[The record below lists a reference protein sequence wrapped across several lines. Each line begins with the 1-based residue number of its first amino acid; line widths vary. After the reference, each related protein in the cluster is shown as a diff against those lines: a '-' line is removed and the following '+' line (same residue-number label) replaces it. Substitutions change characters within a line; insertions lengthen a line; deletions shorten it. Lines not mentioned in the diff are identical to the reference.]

1 MATIQGNL
9 IAPTPPPSNTP
20 LTYVEVSRGYDNAGN
35 GRVVTLTFRGPKDA
49 LRIASSQW
57 VALGAKYS
65 IREDGPYSEATVTIG
80 GSTFDPSL
88 AIQDQ
93 SAPLPGEIADIRYE
107 FRTDYLDVS
116 VFALPAVDKE
126 ANSTGN
132 PNLYKFIIE
141 ATAKNGEVLSTRDTN
156 LADPVRYPLA
166 NKVWQM
172 LYRGQDTFPIA
183 RVSLT
188 RIATFS
194 GNLGLPQIPN
204 GIPPVYTPE
213 SFAQNWNLPLSV
225 QQMLPKI
232 PKDQATG
239 AVLAPFGTVWGWKQ
253 TNFSTSLVNKTNQ
266 VEQNISW
273 TFAPYDTLIYPFF

>member
-1 MATIQGNL
+1 MATLQGLPNPNNFEY
-9 IAPTPPPSNTP
+9 I
-20 LTYVEVSRGYDNAGN
+20 EVSRAYDNNGN
-35 GRVVTLTFRGPKDA
+35 GRVVQLVFRGDKDT
-49 LRIASSQW
+49 LRIASAQW

-80 GSTFDPSL
+80 GNSFDPGTP
-88 AIQDQ
+88 IQDQ

-132 PNLYKFIIE
+132 PNLYKTVIE
-141 ATAKNGEVLSTRDTN
+141 TAAKNGELLSQSETN
-156 LADPVRYPLA
+156 LGNPTTFPMA

-194 GNLGLPQIPN
+194 GNLGLPQVPN

-213 SFAQNWNLPLSV
+213 SFAVNWNLPFAV
-225 QQMLPKI
+225 TRMLPRV
-232 PKDQATG
+232 PTDPATG
-239 AVLAPFGTVWGWKQ
+239 QILAPFGTVWGWKQ

-266 VEQNISW
+266 VEQVIAW

>member
-1 MATIQGNL
+1 MATLQGSPNPNNFEY
-9 IAPTPPPSNTP
+9 I
-20 LTYVEVSRGYDNAGN
+20 EVSRAYDNNGN
-35 GRVVTLTFRGPKDA
+35 GRVVQLVFRGDKDT
-49 LRIASSQW
+49 LRIASAQW

-80 GSTFDPSL
+80 GSSFDPGTP
-88 AIQDQ
+88 IQDQ

-116 VFALPAVDKE
+116 VFALPAVDRE

-132 PNLYKFIIE
+132 PNLYKTVIE
-141 ATAKNGEVLSTRDTN
+141 TAAKNGELLSQSETN
-156 LADPVRYPLA
+156 LGNATTFPMA

-194 GNLGLPQIPN
+194 GNLGLPQVPN

-213 SFAQNWNLPLSV
+213 SFAVNWNLPFAV
-225 QQMLPKI
+225 TRMLPRV
-232 PKDQATG
+232 PTDPATG
-239 AVLAPFGTVWGWKQ
+239 QILAPFGTVWGWKQ

-266 VEQNISW
+266 VEQVIAW

>member
-1 MATIQGNL
+1 MATIQGIPN
-9 IAPTPPPSNTP
+9 PTAGE
-20 LTYVEVSRGYDNAGN
+20 YIEVSRAYDNSGN
-35 GRVVTLTFRGPKDA
+35 GRVVQLVFRGDKNT
-49 LRIASSQW
+49 LRIASAQW

-80 GSTFDPSL
+80 GNTFDPNL

-93 SAPLPGEIADIRYE
+93 SAPLPGEITDIRYE

-132 PNLYKFIIE
+132 PNLYKFVIE
-141 ATAKNGEVLSTRDTN
+141 TAAKNGELLSQQETN
-156 LADPVRYPLA
+156 LANPTTFPMA

-204 GIPPVYTPE
+204 GIPPVYTTE

>member
-1 MATIQGNL
+1 MATIQG
-9 IAPTPPPSNTP
+9 TPIPYPFATD
-20 LTYVEVSRGYDNAGN
+20 YIEVSRAYDNNGS
-35 GRVVTLTFRGPKDA
+35 GRVVQLVFRGDKNT
-49 LRIASSQW
+49 LRIASAQW

-80 GSTFDPSL
+80 GTSFDPGL
-88 AIQDQ
+88 PIQDQ
-93 SAPLPGEIADIRYE
+93 SVPQVGELADIRYE

-132 PNLYKFIIE
+132 PNLYKTVIE
-141 ATAKNGEVLSTRDTN
+141 TAAKNGELLSQSETN
-156 LADPVRYPLA
+156 LGNPTTFPMA

-194 GNLGLPQIPN
+194 GNLGLPQVPN
-204 GIPPVYTPE
+204 GIPPVYTPQ
-213 SFAQNWNLPLSV
+213 SFVQNWNLPFSV
-225 QQMLPKI
+225 QQMLPRV
-232 PKDQATG
+232 PTDPATG
-239 AVLAPFGTVWGWKQ
+239 QILAPYGTVWGWKQ
-253 TNFSTSLVNKTNQ
+253 TNYSTSLITKTNQ
-266 VEQNISW
+266 VEQVIAW

>member
-1 MATIQGNL
+1 MATLQGSPNPNNFEY
-9 IAPTPPPSNTP
+9 I
-20 LTYVEVSRGYDNAGN
+20 EVSRAYENNGT
-35 GRVVTLTFRGPKDA
+35 GRVVQLVFRGDKET
-49 LRIASSQW
+49 LRLASHQW

-65 IREDGPYSEATVTIG
+65 IREDGPYSEATITVG
-80 GSTFDPSL
+80 GTTFDPGIP
-88 AIQDQ
+88 IQDQ
-93 SAPLPGEIADIRYE
+93 AAPPPGEIADIRYE

-141 ATAKNGEVLSTRDTN
+141 STAKNGEVLSTKDTN
-156 LADPVRYPLA
+156 LADPARYPLA

-194 GNLGLPQIPN
+194 GNMGLPQVPN
-204 GIPPVYTPE
+204 GIPPVYTPQ
-213 SFAQNWNLPLSV
+213 SFVQNWNLPFSV
-225 QQMLPKI
+225 QQMLPRI
-232 PKDQATG
+232 PTDPATG
-239 AVLAPFGTVWGWKQ
+239 QVLAPYGTVWGWKQ
-253 TNFSTSLVNKTNQ
+253 TNYSTSLITKTNQ
-266 VEQNISW
+266 VEQVIAW

>member
-1 MATIQGNL
+1 MATIQGSPNPNNFEY
-9 IAPTPPPSNTP
+9 I
-20 LTYVEVSRGYDNAGN
+20 EVSRAYDNNGN
-35 GRVVTLTFRGPKDA
+35 GRVVQLVFRGDKDT
-49 LRIASSQW
+49 LRIASAQW

-80 GSTFDPSL
+80 GSTFDPGIP
-88 AIQDQ
+88 IQDQ
-93 SAPLPGEIADIRYE
+93 QAPPVGEIADIRYE

-132 PNLYKFIIE
+132 PNLYKFVIE
-141 ATAKNGEVLSTRDTN
+141 TAAKNGELLSQKETN
-156 LADPVRYPLA
+156 LANPTTFPLA

-213 SFAQNWNLPLSV
+213 SFALNWNLPFSV

-232 PKDQATG
+232 PTDPATG
-239 AVLAPFGTVWGWKQ
+239 QILAPYGTVWGWKQ

>member
-1 MATIQGNL
+1 
-9 IAPTPPPSNTP
+9 
-20 LTYVEVSRGYDNAGN
+20 
-35 GRVVTLTFRGPKDA
+35 VVQLVFRGDKDT
-49 LRIASSQW
+49 LRIASAQW

-80 GSTFDPSL
+80 GNSFDPGTP
-88 AIQDQ
+88 IQDQ

-132 PNLYKFIIE
+132 PNLYKTVIE
-141 ATAKNGEVLSTRDTN
+141 TAAKNGELLSQSETN
-156 LADPVRYPLA
+156 LGNATTFPMA

-194 GNLGLPQIPN
+194 GNLGLPQVPN

-213 SFAQNWNLPLSV
+213 SFAVNWNLPFAV
-225 QQMLPKI
+225 TRMLPRV
-232 PKDQATG
+232 PTDPATG
-239 AVLAPFGTVWGWKQ
+239 QILAPFGTVWGWKQ

-266 VEQNISW
+266 VEQVIAW

>member
-1 MATIQGNL
+1 MATLQGLPNPNNFEY
-9 IAPTPPPSNTP
+9 I
-20 LTYVEVSRGYDNAGN
+20 EVSRAYDNNGS
-35 GRVVTLTFRGPKDA
+35 GRVVQLVFRGDKDT
-49 LRIASSQW
+49 LRIASAQW

-80 GSTFDPSL
+80 GNSYDPGTP
-88 AIQDQ
+88 IQDQ

-116 VFALPAVDKE
+116 VFALPAVDRE

-141 ATAKNGEVLSTRDTN
+141 STAKNGEVLSTKDTN
-156 LADPVRYPLA
+156 LADPARYPMA

-194 GNLGLPQIPN
+194 GNLGLPQVPN

-213 SFAQNWNLPLSV
+213 SFAVNWNLPFAV
-225 QQMLPKI
+225 TRMLPRV
-232 PKDQATG
+232 PTDPATG
-239 AVLAPFGTVWGWKQ
+239 QILAPFGTVWGWKQ

-266 VEQNISW
+266 VEQVIAW
-273 TFAPYDTLIYPFF
+273 TFAPYDTLICPFF

>member
-1 MATIQGNL
+1 MATIQGSPNPNNFEY
-9 IAPTPPPSNTP
+9 I
-20 LTYVEVSRGYDNAGN
+20 EVSRAYDNNGN
-35 GRVVTLTFRGPKDA
+35 GRVVQLTFRGDKDT
-49 LRIASSQW
+49 LRIASAQW

-80 GSTFDPSL
+80 GNSYDPGL
-88 AIQDQ
+88 EIQDQ
-93 SAPLPGEIADIRYE
+93 SIPQVGELADIRYE

-132 PNLYKFIIE
+132 PNLYKTVIE
-141 ATAKNGEVLSTRDTN
+141 TAAKNGELLSQSETN
-156 LADPVRYPLA
+156 LGNPTTFPMA

-194 GNLGLPQIPN
+194 GNLGLPQVPN
-204 GIPPVYTPE
+204 GIPPVYTPQ
-213 SFAQNWNLPLSV
+213 SFVQNWNLPFSV
-225 QQMLPKI
+225 QQMLPRV
-232 PKDQATG
+232 PTDPATG
-239 AVLAPFGTVWGWKQ
+239 QVLAPYGTVWGWKQ
-253 TNFSTSLVNKTNQ
+253 TNYSTSLITKTNQ
-266 VEQNISW
+266 VEQVIAW

>member
-1 MATIQGNL
+1 MATLQGSPNPNNFEY
-9 IAPTPPPSNTP
+9 I
-20 LTYVEVSRGYDNAGN
+20 EVSRAYENNGT
-35 GRVVTLTFRGPKDA
+35 GRVVQLVFRGDKET
-49 LRIASSQW
+49 LRRASHQW

-65 IREDGPYSEATVTIG
+65 IREDGPYSEATITVG
-80 GSTFDPSL
+80 GPTFDPGTP
-88 AIQDQ
+88 IQDQ
-93 SAPLPGEIADIRYE
+93 AAPPLGEIADIRYE

-132 PNLYKFIIE
+132 PNLYKTVIE
-141 ATAKNGEVLSTRDTN
+141 TAAKNGELLSQSETN
-156 LADPVRYPLA
+156 LGNPTTFPMA

-194 GNLGLPQIPN
+194 GNMGLPQVPN
-204 GIPPVYTPE
+204 GIPPVYTPQ
-213 SFAQNWNLPLSV
+213 SFVQNWNLPFSV
-225 QQMLPKI
+225 QQMLPRI
-232 PKDQATG
+232 PTDPATG
-239 AVLAPFGTVWGWKQ
+239 QILAPYGTVWGWKQ
-253 TNFSTSLVNKTNQ
+253 TNYSTSLITKTNQ
-266 VEQNISW
+266 VEQVIAW

>member
-1 MATIQGNL
+1 MATLQGSPNPNNFEY
-9 IAPTPPPSNTP
+9 I
-20 LTYVEVSRGYDNAGN
+20 EVSRAYENNGT
-35 GRVVTLTFRGPKDA
+35 GRVVQLVFRGDKDT
-49 LRIASSQW
+49 LRIASAQW

-80 GSTFDPSL
+80 GPTFDP
-88 AIQDQ
+88 AVPIQDQ
-93 SAPLPGEIADIRYE
+93 AAPPLGEIADIRYE

-132 PNLYKFIIE
+132 PNLYKTVIE
-141 ATAKNGEVLSTRDTN
+141 TAAKNGELLSQSETN
-156 LADPVRYPLA
+156 LGNPTTFPMA

-194 GNLGLPQIPN
+194 GNMGLPQVPN
-204 GIPPVYTPE
+204 GIPPVYTPQ
-213 SFAQNWNLPLSV
+213 SFVQNWNLPFSV
-225 QQMLPKI
+225 QQMLPRV
-232 PKDQATG
+232 PTDPATG
-239 AVLAPFGTVWGWKQ
+239 QVLAPYGTVWGWKQ
-253 TNFSTSLVNKTNQ
+253 TNYSTSLITKTNQ
-266 VEQNISW
+266 VEQVIAW

>member
-1 MATIQGNL
+1 MATLQG
-9 IAPTPPPSNTP
+9 TPIPSP
-20 LTYVEVSRGYDNAGN
+20 FAYDYIEVSRAYDNNGN
-35 GRVVTLTFRGPKDA
+35 GRVVQLTFRGDKDT
-49 LRIASSQW
+49 LRIASAQW

-80 GSTFDPSL
+80 GNSYDPGL
-88 AIQDQ
+88 EIQDQ
-93 SAPLPGEIADIRYE
+93 SIPQVGELADIRYE

-132 PNLYKFIIE
+132 PNLYKTVIE
-141 ATAKNGEVLSTRDTN
+141 TAAKNGELLSQSETN
-156 LADPVRYPLA
+156 LGNPTTFPMA

-194 GNLGLPQIPN
+194 GNLGLPQVPN
-204 GIPPVYTPE
+204 GIPPVYTPQ
-213 SFAQNWNLPLSV
+213 SFVQNWNLPFSV
-225 QQMLPKI
+225 QQMLPRV
-232 PKDQATG
+232 PTDPATG
-239 AVLAPFGTVWGWKQ
+239 QVLAPYGTVWGWKQ
-253 TNFSTSLVNKTNQ
+253 TNYSTSLITKTNQ
-266 VEQNISW
+266 VEQVIAW

>member
-1 MATIQGNL
+1 MATLQG
-9 IAPTPPPSNTP
+9 IPIPSP
-20 LTYVEVSRGYDNAGN
+20 AAYDYIEVSRSYENNGT
-35 GRVVTLTFRGPKDA
+35 GRVVQLVFRGDKDT
-49 LRIASSQW
+49 LRIASAQW

-80 GSTFDPSL
+80 GNYFDPGTP
-88 AIQDQ
+88 IQDQ
-93 SAPLPGEIADIRYE
+93 SAPPPGEIAEIRYE

-156 LADPVRYPLA
+156 LADPARYPMAL
-166 NKVWQM
+166 KVWQM

-194 GNLGLPQIPN
+194 GNRGLPQVPN
-204 GIPPVYTPE
+204 GIPPVYTPQSFVE
-213 SFAQNWNLPLSV
+213 SWNLPFSV

-232 PKDQATG
+232 PTDPVTG
-239 AVLAPFGTVWGWKQ
+239 QILAPYGTVWGWKQ
-253 TNFSTSLVNKTNQ
+253 TNYSTSLITKTNQ
-266 VEQNISW
+266 VEQIIAW

>member
-1 MATIQGNL
+1 MATLQG
-9 IAPTPPPSNTP
+9 TPIPSP
-20 LTYVEVSRGYDNAGN
+20 AAYDYIEVSRAYENNGN
-35 GRVVTLTFRGPKDA
+35 GRVVQLVFRGDKDT
-49 LRIASSQW
+49 LRIASAQW

-132 PNLYKFIIE
+132 PNLYKLVIE
-141 ATAKNGEVLSTRDTN
+141 TAAKNGELLSQQETN
-156 LADPVRYPLA
+156 LANPTTFPMA

>member
-1 MATIQGNL
+1 MATLQG
-9 IAPTPPPSNTP
+9 TPNPNNFE
-20 LTYVEVSRGYDNAGN
+20 YIEVSRAYDNNGN
-35 GRVVTLTFRGPKDA
+35 GRVVQLVFRGDKDT
-49 LRIASSQW
+49 LRIASAQW

-132 PNLYKFIIE
+132 PNLYKLVIE
-141 ATAKNGEVLSTRDTN
+141 TAAKNGELLSQQETN
-156 LADPVRYPLA
+156 LANPTTFPMA

-239 AVLAPFGTVWGWKQ
+239 AILAPFGTVWGWKQ

-273 TFAPYDTLIYPFF
+273 TFAPYDTLIYPFL

>member
-1 MATIQGNL
+1 MATLQGSPNPNNFEY
-9 IAPTPPPSNTP
+9 I
-20 LTYVEVSRGYDNAGN
+20 EVSRAYDNNGN
-35 GRVVTLTFRGPKDA
+35 GRVVQLVFRGDKDT
-49 LRIASSQW
+49 LRIASAQW

-80 GSTFDPSL
+80 GSSFDPGTP
-88 AIQDQ
+88 IQDQ
-93 SAPLPGEIADIRYE
+93 SAPPPGEIADIRYE

-116 VFALPAVDKE
+116 VFALPAVDRE

-132 PNLYKFIIE
+132 PNLYKTVIE
-141 ATAKNGEVLSTRDTN
+141 TAAKNGELLSQSETN
-156 LADPVRYPLA
+156 LGNATTFPMA

-194 GNLGLPQIPN
+194 GNLGLPQVPN

-213 SFAQNWNLPLSV
+213 SFAVNWNLPFAV
-225 QQMLPKI
+225 TRMLPRV
-232 PKDQATG
+232 PTDPATG
-239 AVLAPFGTVWGWKQ
+239 QILAPYGTVWGWKQ
-253 TNFSTSLVNKTNQ
+253 TNYSTSLITKTNQ
-266 VEQNISW
+266 VEQVIAW

>member
-1 MATIQGNL
+1 MATLQGSPNPNNFEY
-9 IAPTPPPSNTP
+9 I
-20 LTYVEVSRGYDNAGN
+20 EVSRAYDNNGN
-35 GRVVTLTFRGPKDA
+35 GRVVQLVFRGDKNT
-49 LRIASSQW
+49 LRIASAQW

-80 GSTFDPSL
+80 GSSFDP
-88 AIQDQ
+88 ATPIQDQ
-93 SAPLPGEIADIRYE
+93 SAPPPGEIADIRYE

-132 PNLYKFIIE
+132 PNLYKLVIE
-141 ATAKNGEVLSTRDTN
+141 TAAKNGEVLTQRDTN
-156 LADPVRYPLA
+156 LADPARYPLA
-166 NKVWQM
+166 LKVWQM

-194 GNLGLPQIPN
+194 GNMGLPQVPN
-204 GIPPVYTPE
+204 GIPPVYTPQ
-213 SFAQNWNLPLSV
+213 SFTKNWNLPFSV

-232 PKDQATG
+232 PTDPATG
-239 AVLAPFGTVWGWKQ
+239 QILAPFGTVWGWKQ
-253 TNFSTSLVNKTNQ
+253 TNYSTSLITKTNQ
-266 VEQNISW
+266 VEQVIAW
-273 TFAPYDTLIYPFF
+273 TFAPYDTLIYPFL

>member
-1 MATIQGNL
+1 MATIQGSPNPNNFEY
-9 IAPTPPPSNTP
+9 I
-20 LTYVEVSRGYDNAGN
+20 EVSRAYDNNGN
-35 GRVVTLTFRGPKDA
+35 GRVVQLVFRGDKDT
-49 LRIASSQW
+49 LRIASAQW

-132 PNLYKFIIE
+132 PNLYKFVIE
-141 ATAKNGEVLSTRDTN
+141 TAAKNGELLSQQETN
-156 LADPVRYPLA
+156 LANPTTFPMA

-239 AVLAPFGTVWGWKQ
+239 AILAPYGTVWGWKQ

>member
-1 MATIQGNL
+1 MATLQGIPNPNNL
-9 IAPTPPPSNTP
+9 EYI
-20 LTYVEVSRGYDNAGN
+20 EVSRAYDNNGS
-35 GRVVTLTFRGPKDA
+35 GRVVQLVFRGDKNT
-49 LRIASSQW
+49 LRIASAQW

-80 GSTFDPSL
+80 GNSFDPGL
-88 AIQDQ
+88 PVQDQ
-93 SAPLPGEIADIRYE
+93 TAPQVGEIADIRYE

-132 PNLYKFIIE
+132 PNLYKLVIE
-141 ATAKNGEVLSTRDTN
+141 TAAKNGELLSQKETN
-156 LADPVRYPLA
+156 LANATTFPMA

-194 GNLGLPQIPN
+194 GNMGLPQVPN
-204 GIPPVYTPE
+204 GIPPVYLPE
-213 SFAQNWNLPLSV
+213 SFTLYWQLPFSV

-232 PKDQATG
+232 PKDVATG
-239 AVLAPFGTVWGWKQ
+239 AVLAPYGTVWGWKQ
-253 TNFSTSLVNKTNQ
+253 TNYSTSLITKTNQ
-266 VEQNISW
+266 VEQVIAW

>member
-1 MATIQGNL
+1 MATLQGLPNPNNFEY
-9 IAPTPPPSNTP
+9 I
-20 LTYVEVSRGYDNAGN
+20 EVSRAYDNNGS
-35 GRVVTLTFRGPKDA
+35 GRVVQLVFRGDKDT
-49 LRIASSQW
+49 LRIASAQW

-80 GSTFDPSL
+80 GSSFDPGTP
-88 AIQDQ
+88 IQDQ

-116 VFALPAVDKE
+116 VFALPAVDRE

-141 ATAKNGEVLSTRDTN
+141 STAKNGEVLSTKDTN
-156 LADPVRYPLA
+156 LADPARYPMA

-194 GNLGLPQIPN
+194 GNLGLPQVPN

-213 SFAQNWNLPLSV
+213 SFAVNWNLPFAV
-225 QQMLPKI
+225 TRMLPRV
-232 PKDQATG
+232 PTDPATG
-239 AVLAPFGTVWGWKQ
+239 QILAPFGTVWGWKQ

-266 VEQNISW
+266 VEQVIAW

>member
-1 MATIQGNL
+1 MATIQGSPNPNNFEY
-9 IAPTPPPSNTP
+9 I
-20 LTYVEVSRGYDNAGN
+20 EVSRAYDNNGN
-35 GRVVTLTFRGPKDA
+35 GRVVQLVFRGDKDT
-49 LRIASSQW
+49 LRIASAQW
-57 VALGAKYS
+57 VALGAKYN

-80 GSTFDPSL
+80 GSTFDPGIP
-88 AIQDQ
+88 IQDQ
-93 SAPLPGEIADIRYE
+93 QAPPVGEIADIRYE

-132 PNLYKFIIE
+132 PNLYKFVIE
-141 ATAKNGEVLSTRDTN
+141 TAAKNGELLSQKETN
-156 LADPVRYPLA
+156 LANPTTFPLA

-213 SFAQNWNLPLSV
+213 SFALNWNLPFSV
-225 QQMLPKI
+225 QQMLPKV
-232 PKDQATG
+232 PTDPATG
-239 AVLAPFGTVWGWKQ
+239 QILAPYGTVWGWKQ

>member
-1 MATIQGNL
+1 MATLQGLPNPNNFEY
-9 IAPTPPPSNTP
+9 I
-20 LTYVEVSRGYDNAGN
+20 EVSRAYDNNGN
-35 GRVVTLTFRGPKDA
+35 GRVVQLVFRGDKDT
-49 LRIASSQW
+49 LRIASAQW

-80 GSTFDPSL
+80 GNSYDPGTP
-88 AIQDQ
+88 IQDQ

-132 PNLYKFIIE
+132 PNLYKTVIE
-141 ATAKNGEVLSTRDTN
+141 TAAKNGELLSQSETN
-156 LADPVRYPLA
+156 LGNATTFPMA

-194 GNLGLPQIPN
+194 GNLGLPQVPN

-213 SFAQNWNLPLSV
+213 SFAVNWNLPFAV
-225 QQMLPKI
+225 TRMLPRV
-232 PKDQATG
+232 PTDPATG
-239 AVLAPFGTVWGWKQ
+239 QILAPFGTVWGWKQ

-266 VEQNISW
+266 VEQVIAW

>member
-1 MATIQGNL
+1 MATIQGIPNQTANEY
-9 IAPTPPPSNTP
+9 I
-20 LTYVEVSRGYDNAGN
+20 EVSRAYDNNGN
-35 GRVVTLTFRGPKDA
+35 GRVVQLVFRGDKNT
-49 LRIASSQW
+49 LRIASAQW

-80 GSTFDPSL
+80 GNTFDPGTD
-88 AIQDQ
+88 IQDQ

-132 PNLYKFIIE
+132 PNLYKTVIE
-141 ATAKNGEVLSTRDTN
+141 TAAKNGELLPQSETN
-156 LADPVRYPLA
+156 LGNATTFPMA

-194 GNLGLPQIPN
+194 GNLGLPQVPN

-213 SFAQNWNLPLSV
+213 SFAQNWNLPFSV
-225 QQMLPKI
+225 VRMLPKV
-232 PKDQATG
+232 PTDPVTG

-266 VEQNISW
+266 VEQVIAW